1 MENWI
6 DSLITV
12 LKSYVTCPVT
22 TAWPDVDATFPQVVI
37 SRITGEPVLR
47 QTVIQESKT
56 DTATILKYAINTHS
70 VLFQIDI
77 FATSSRERDRLFS
90 NVVNGVRSIQVAT
103 ANAPIL
109 FRRIPFFESIDEED
123 AYRFR
128 IDARFW
134 CFEISEATYK
144 LVLDTQAQIIKE
156 V

>member
-12 LKSYVTCPVT
+12 LKTYVTCPVT
-22 TAWPDVDATFPQVVI
+22 TAWPDVDASFPQVVI

-47 QTVIQESKT
+47 QTVIQESRT
-56 DTATILKYAINTHS
+56 DTATVLKYAVNTHS

-77 FATSSRERDRLFS
+77 FATSSRERDQLFT

-109 FRRIPFFESIDEED
+109 FRRIPFFESIDEDD